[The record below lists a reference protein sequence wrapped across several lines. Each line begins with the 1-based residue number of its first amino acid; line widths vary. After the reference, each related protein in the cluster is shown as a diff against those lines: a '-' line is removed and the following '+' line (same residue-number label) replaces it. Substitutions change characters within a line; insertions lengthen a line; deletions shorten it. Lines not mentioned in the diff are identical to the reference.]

1 MIDISIIV
9 PIYNA
14 EKYLNKCIKSL
25 INQTKENLEFI
36 LVNDGSTD
44 SSEEIIK
51 SYKDKRIKYF
61 KNKNQGIGKT
71 RNFGIKQAKGKY
83 IMFLDSDDYLATNA
97 CEELFSKAEKDN
109 LDLVINNFY
118 RVEEETEKKVE
129 VIIPEFK
136 DTPLKDNKRL
146 LLDVNLA
153 PWNKLYKREL
163 LKKNKIQFVED
174 LKYEDAPFVVEAMDK
189 AKKIGHIKKFLNYY
203 VIHKNSET
211 TVRDEKIF
219 DIIEIVDKIRKYF
232 SKRKE
237 FTETVD
243 KLSVRILTNYTIQQ
257 RVQQD
262 KEVGMQFID
271 RAFQYMKANIPD
283 YQDNKYYN
291 NRGILRRTI
300 EKSKILTKLYCNIY
314 RKKKKIDGG
323 N

>member
-1 MIDISIIV
+1 MTDISIIV

-25 INQTKENLEFI
+25 INQSKEELEFI

-51 SYKDKRIKYF
+51 TYKDKRIKYF

-71 RNFGIKQAKGKY
+71 RNFGIEKATGKY
-83 IMFLDSDDYLATNA
+83 IMFLDSDDYLREDA
-97 CEELFSKAEKDN
+97 CQILYDKAETEK
-109 LDLVINNFY
+109 LDLVICDFY
-118 RVEEETEKKVE
+118 RVEEKNDFQEKI
-129 VIIPEFK
+129 IIPEFK
-136 DTPLKDNKRL
+136 NTTLKENKNL

-153 PWNKLYKREL
+153 PWNKLYKARL
-163 LKKNKIQFVED
+163 LKKNKIKFVEN

-189 AKKIGHIKKFLNYY
+189 AKKIGQVPECLNYY
-203 VIHKNSET
+203 IIHKNSET
-211 TVRDEKIF
+211 TVRDKRVF

-232 SKRKE
+232 SERKE

-262 KEVGMQFID
+262 KKVGIEFINK
-271 RAFQYMKANIPD
+271 AFKYMKEKIPD
-283 YQDNKYYN
+283 YKDNKYYK
-291 NRGILRRTI
+291 NRGWLKRTI
-300 EKSKILTKLYCNIY
+300 EKNRLLTKLYCTY
-314 RKKKKIDGG
+314 YKK
-323 N
+323 